1 MHLGAVFFVLGNL
14 MMILGLAL
22 WLPIVAALLI
32 PTDTLFETSQFFGL
46 GMTSAIGLALGQAIR
61 LLTKDSAGKVG
72 VREGFAIVSLAWV
85 TMSLLGMLPYLLSG
99 ITFSVTD
106 AFFETMSGFTTTG
119 ATTFTEIEIMPAGI
133 LVWRSMTQWLG
144 GMGIVVLS
152 IALLPILGV
161 GGYRLMKAESPGGI
175 AYERETPRI
184 TDAAKELW
192 VLYVAFTA
200 ALMII
205 LLFLGMSPLDAICH
219 GFTILSTGGFSTHTQ
234 SIGYFENSA
243 IQWVIIVFMLIGGL
257 NFSLY
262 SQALRRRFQAILAN
276 IEFRAF
282 ILLIT
287 GATIFGVYIVPTTGE
302 LGIDIRDAAFQVVTL
317 ATSTGF
323 ATVDYDTWPMAMQT
337 ILVMLMFIG
346 GCMGST
352 AGGIKMM
359 RVLVFAK
366 TVSRE
371 LHRLLYP
378 HGVRPVRIGRKV
390 FKPGV
395 VANIMAFG
403 CVFSFAFIVG
413 IFVMTA
419 CGYDLVTAS
428 SASVSMLSNMGPGL
442 GAVGPA
448 QNYAHLPDAAKWVMS
463 FLMLLGRLELFSV
476 VILFTPWVWRK

>member
-14 MMILGLAL
+14 MMILGLSL
-22 WLPIVAALLI
+22 WFPIIVALLI

-46 GMTSAIGLALGQAIR
+46 GATSAIGLSLGQLIR
-61 LLTKDSAGKVG
+61 FMTKESAGKVG
-72 VREGFAIVSLAWV
+72 VREGFAIVSLAWIV
-85 TMSLLGMLPYLLSG
+85 MSLLGMLPYLISG
-99 ITFSVTD
+99 VTLSVTD

-119 ATTFTEIEIMPAGI
+119 ASIFREIEIMPAGI

-161 GGYRLMKAESPGGI
+161 GGYRLMKAETPGGI

-192 VLYVAFTA
+192 VLYLVLTGL
-200 ALMII
+200 LMLI

-219 GFTILSTGGFSTHTQ
+219 GFTTLATGGFSTHTE
-234 SIGYFENSA
+234 SIGYFESSA
-243 IQWVIIVFMLIGGL
+243 IHWTLIIFMLIGAI

-262 SQALRRRFQAILAN
+262 SQLLRRKVIAILRNA
-276 IEFRAF
+276 EFRAF
-282 ILLIT
+282 IGVIT
-287 GATIFGVYIVPTTGE
+287 ASVVVGLWVVPATGDTWWDLRDIV
-302 LGIDIRDAAFQVVTL
+302 FQVVTF
-317 ATSTGF
+317 ASSTGF
-323 ATVDYDTWPMAMQT
+323 TTVDYDTWPMAMRT
-337 ILVMLMFIG
+337 VLVMLMFIG

-352 AGGIKMM
+352 AGGMKMM

-371 LHRLLYP
+371 LHRLIYP
-378 HGVRPVRIGRKV
+378 HGVRPVRVGRKV
-390 FKPGV
+390 LKPDV

-403 CVFSFAFIVG
+403 CLFSFSFIVG
-413 IFVMTA
+413 IFVMTFY
-419 CGYDLVTAS
+419 GYDLVTAS
-428 SASVSMLSNMGPGL
+428 SASVSMLSNMGPAL
-442 GAVGPA
+442 GEVGPT
-448 QNYAHLPDAAKWVMS
+448 QNWAHLPDPAKWIMS
-463 FLMLLGRLELFSV
+463 LLMLMGRLELFSV

>member
-46 GMTSAIGLALGQAIR
+46 GMTSAIGLVLGQAIR

-133 LVWRSMTQWLG
+133 LVWRSMTQWFG

-205 LLFLGMSPLDAICH
+205 LFFLGMSPLDAICH
-219 GFTILSTGGFSTHTQ
+219 GFTTLATGGFSTHTQ

-243 IQWVIIVFMLIGGL
+243 IHWVIIVFMVIGGL
-257 NFSLY
+257 NFSIY
-262 SQALRRRFQAILAN
+262 SQVLRKRFKNVLAN
-276 IEFRAF
+276 TEFRTF
-282 ILLIT
+282 ILLLVGSVMVGIY
-287 GATIFGVYIVPTTGE
+287 VVPTTGDFS
-302 LGIDIRDAAFQVVTL
+302 IDLRDATFQVVTL
-317 ATSTGF
+317 ATSSGF
-323 ATVDYDTWPMAMQT
+323 VTVDYDTWPVVMRT
-337 ILVMLMFIG
+337 LLVMLMFIG

-352 AGGIKMM
+352 AGGIKVM
-359 RVLVFAK
+359 RVLVFSK
-366 TVSRE
+366 TVGRE

-378 HGVRPVRIGRKV
+378 HGVRPVRVGRKV
-390 FKPGV
+390 FKPDV

-403 CVFSFAFIVG
+403 CVYSFSFIVG
-413 IFVMTA
+413 IFVMTLY
-419 CGYDLVTAS
+419 GYDLVTAS

-448 QNYAHLPDAAKWVMS
+448 QNYAHLPDAAKWIMS

-476 VILFTPWVWRK
+476 LILFTPWVWRK